1 MKIITS
7 VRIVRDDEILD
18 VATFTRD
25 TDGNLEVEAAE
36 EGSLKSVLDHLE
48 VMCANV
54 RDNM

>member
-7 VRIVRDDEILD
+7 VKIVRDDEIID

-25 TDGNLEVEAAE
+25 TDGNLEVDAAE
-36 EGSLKSVLDHLE
+36 EGSLESVLDHLE